1 MAKSVGKKESKM
13 VNKIRRSVS
22 NEFVPPSP
30 SPSRWRV
37 NFERRKEETAVEM
50 VVVVVVV
57 VMVMESDEEE
67 EEDIA
72 LLAVTPSFLDGGL
85 LSVVSSCGTNKNI
98 IVKKSRSS
106 WSKKYHK
113 KPWPIRL
120 RLKIR

>member
-30 SPSRWRV
+30 SSRWRV
-37 NFERRKEETAVEM
+37 NFERRKEENALEM

-67 EEDIA
+67 EEEEDIA
-72 LLAVTPSFLDGGL
+72 LLAVTPFFS
-85 LSVVSSCGTNKNI
+85 
-98 IVKKSRSS
+98 
-106 WSKKYHK
+106 
-113 KPWPIRL
+113 
-120 RLKIR
+120 

>member
-30 SPSRWRV
+30 SSRWRV
-37 NFERRKEETAVEM
+37 NFERRKEENALEM
-50 VVVVVVV
+50 VVVVVVVV

-72 LLAVTPSFLDGGL
+72 LLAVTPFFS
-85 LSVVSSCGTNKNI
+85 
-98 IVKKSRSS
+98 
-106 WSKKYHK
+106 
-113 KPWPIRL
+113 
-120 RLKIR
+120 

>member
-30 SPSRWRV
+30 SSRWRV
-37 NFERRKEETAVEM
+37 NFERRKEENALEM

-67 EEDIA
+67 EEEDIA
-72 LLAVTPSFLDGGL
+72 LLAVTPFFS
-85 LSVVSSCGTNKNI
+85 
-98 IVKKSRSS
+98 
-106 WSKKYHK
+106 
-113 KPWPIRL
+113 
-120 RLKIR
+120 

>member
-30 SPSRWRV
+30 SSRWRV
-37 NFERRKEETAVEM
+37 NFERRKEENALEM

-72 LLAVTPSFLDGGL
+72 LLAVTPFFS
-85 LSVVSSCGTNKNI
+85 
-98 IVKKSRSS
+98 
-106 WSKKYHK
+106 
-113 KPWPIRL
+113 
-120 RLKIR
+120 

>member
-30 SPSRWRV
+30 SRWRV
-37 NFERRKEETAVEM
+37 NFERRKEENALEM
-50 VVVVVVV
+50 VVVVVV

-72 LLAVTPSFLDGGL
+72 LLAVTPFFS
-85 LSVVSSCGTNKNI
+85 
-98 IVKKSRSS
+98 
-106 WSKKYHK
+106 
-113 KPWPIRL
+113 
-120 RLKIR
+120 

>member
-30 SPSRWRV
+30 SRWRV
-37 NFERRKEETAVEM
+37 NFERRKEENALEM

-57 VMVMESDEEE
+57 MESDDE

-72 LLAVTPSFLDGGL
+72 LLAVTPFFS
-85 LSVVSSCGTNKNI
+85 
-98 IVKKSRSS
+98 
-106 WSKKYHK
+106 
-113 KPWPIRL
+113 
-120 RLKIR
+120 

>member
-37 NFERRKEETAVEM
+37 NFERRKEENALEM

-57 VMVMESDEEE
+57 MESDDE

-72 LLAVTPSFLDGGL
+72 LLAVTPFFS
-85 LSVVSSCGTNKNI
+85 
-98 IVKKSRSS
+98 
-106 WSKKYHK
+106 
-113 KPWPIRL
+113 
-120 RLKIR
+120 

>member
-30 SPSRWRV
+30 SSRWRV
-37 NFERRKEETAVEM
+37 NFERRKEENALEM
-50 VVVVVVV
+50 VVVVVV

-72 LLAVTPSFLDGGL
+72 LLAVTPVFS
-85 LSVVSSCGTNKNI
+85 
-98 IVKKSRSS
+98 
-106 WSKKYHK
+106 
-113 KPWPIRL
+113 
-120 RLKIR
+120 

>member
-30 SPSRWRV
+30 SSRWRV
-37 NFERRKEETAVEM
+37 NFERRKEENALEM
-50 VVVVVVV
+50 VVVVVV

-72 LLAVTPSFLDGGL
+72 LLAVTPFFS
-85 LSVVSSCGTNKNI
+85 
-98 IVKKSRSS
+98 
-106 WSKKYHK
+106 
-113 KPWPIRL
+113 
-120 RLKIR
+120 

>member
-30 SPSRWRV
+30 SRWRV
-37 NFERRKEETAVEM
+37 NFERRKEENALEM
-50 VVVVVVV
+50 VVVVV

-72 LLAVTPSFLDGGL
+72 LLAVSPFFS
-85 LSVVSSCGTNKNI
+85 
-98 IVKKSRSS
+98 
-106 WSKKYHK
+106 
-113 KPWPIRL
+113 
-120 RLKIR
+120 